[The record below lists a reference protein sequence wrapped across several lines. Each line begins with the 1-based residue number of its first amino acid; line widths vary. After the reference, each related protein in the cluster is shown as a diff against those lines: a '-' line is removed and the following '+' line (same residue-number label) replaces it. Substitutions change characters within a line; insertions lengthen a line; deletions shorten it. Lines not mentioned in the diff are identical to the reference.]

1 MKPFIKISEMFKAV
15 LQTKTNGRNF
25 KGPKGVISY
34 QPYRKPKCREWIIL
48 RDT

>member
-1 MKPFIKISEMFKAV
+1 MKPFIKISEMFEVV
-15 LQTKTNGRNF
+15 LQTNGRNF

-34 QPYRKPKCREWIIL
+34 QPYRKPKCREWVIL